1 MSCMYCGC
9 SRDDIEIAVELGHVD
24 GDPICCE
31 Q

>member
-1 MSCMYCGC
+1 MYCGC
-9 SRDDIEIAVELGHVD
+9 SKDDIEIAVQLGHVE